1 VRNGAPAGLSS
12 VEISAY
18 CPVVLDLLLRGCRLP
33 DRAEPVDLAIAGGRI
48 RGVGPTSEPARET
61 IDVAGRLVTPGLVEA
76 HIHLDKAFLVDRVSG
91 SAETAA
97 DAIRLTGLAKR
108 DFTAD
113 DIGARARRVLDLAVA
128 AGTTAMRAHVE
139 VDPIVGL
146 MGMDAMLSLKRE
158 YAPAVDLQL
167 CAFAQEGIL
176 QSPGTEGLLRQAL
189 GMGAD
194 LVGGC
199 PYNDTDAR
207 RHIEIVFAL
216 ATEFGVDADFH
227 VDFSDEPEHLHVR
240 EIIRQTV
247 RAGWQGRVAVGHLT
261 ELAALP
267 GPEQSALI
275 AELAAARIGVI
286 SLPLTD
292 LYLMGRRDERNARRG
307 LTPIRRLLEAGVPVA
322 LASNNIRNPF
332 TPIGTADPAH
342 LAFVGAVAA
351 HMGTRDLMR
360 DLVATITSLPARI
373 LNLRDYG
380 CAVGCRA
387 DLVVWDCERAEEIVM
402 ALPARRLVVKAGR
415 VSVEHHRRTVERWR
429 AGDASARSSG

>member
-1 VRNGAPAGLSS
+1 V
-12 VEISAY
+12 I
-18 CPVVLDLLLRGCRLP
+18 DLILRSCRLP
-33 DRAEPVDLAIAGGRI
+33 TGAEPVDLAIAGGRI
-48 RGVGPTSEPARET
+48 VGVGPVSEPARET
-61 IDVAGRLVTPGLVEA
+61 IDVAGRVVTPGLVEA
-76 HIHLDKAFLVDRVSG
+76 HIHPDKALLADRVSG

-97 DAIRLTGLAKR
+97 EAIRLTGLAKR
-108 DFTAD
+108 GFTVD
-113 DIGARARRVLDLAVA
+113 DIGVRARRVLDLAVA

-146 MGMDAMLSLKRE
+146 AGMEAMLPLKRE

-176 QSPGTEGLLRQAL
+176 QSPGTEALLRRAL

-216 ATEFGVDADFH
+216 AGEFGVDADFH
-227 VDFSDEPEHLHVR
+227 VDLTDEPEHLHVR
-240 EIIRQTV
+240 EIVRQTV

-267 GPEQSALI
+267 APEQAALI

-292 LYLMGRRDERNARRG
+292 LYLMGRRDERNVRRG

-322 LASNNIRNPF
+322 LASNNIQNPF

-342 LAFVGAVAA
+342 LTFVGAVAA
-351 HMGTRDLMR
+351 HMGTPALMR
-360 DLVATITSLPARI
+360 DLVATVTTHAARI

-387 DLVVWDCERAEEIVM
+387 DLVVWECERVEEIVM

-415 VSVEHHRRTVERWR
+415 VTIEHERWTVERWR
-429 AGDASARSSG
+429 AGDASVPSAGPSAG

>member
-1 VRNGAPAGLSS
+1 
-12 VEISAY
+12 
-18 CPVVLDLLLRGCRLP
+18 VLDLALRRCRLP

-48 RGVGPTSEPARET
+48 RAVGPAHEPARET
-61 IDVAGRLVTPGLVEA
+61 IDVEGRVVTPGLVEA
-76 HIHLDKAFLVDRVSG
+76 HIHLDKALLVDRVG
-91 SAETAA
+91 AAETAA

-108 DFTAD
+108 TFTPD
-113 DIGARARRVLDLAVA
+113 DIAARARRVLDLAVA

-146 MGMDAMLSLKRE
+146 MGMHAMLALKRE

-176 QSPGTEGLLRQAL
+176 QSPGTEALLRRAL
-189 GMGAD
+189 GMGAN

-199 PYNDTDAR
+199 LYNDTDAR

-216 ATEFGVDADFH
+216 AAAFGVDADFH

-261 ELAALP
+261 ELAALSA
-267 GPEQSALI
+267 PEQSALI
-275 AELAAARIGVI
+275 GELAAARIGVI

-292 LYLMGRRDERNARRG
+292 LYLMGRCDERNVRRG
-307 LTPIRRLLEAGVPVA
+307 LTPIRRLLQAGVPVA

-332 TPIGTADPAH
+332 TPIGTADLAH
-342 LAFVGAVAA
+342 LAFVGAAA
-351 HMGTRDLMR
+351 DQ
-360 DLVATITSLPARI
+360 
-373 LNLRDYG
+373 
-380 CAVGCRA
+380 VGA
-387 DLVVWDCERAEEIVM
+387 HAER
-402 ALPARRLVVKAGR
+402 PTKQRLGP
-415 VSVEHHRRTVERWR
+415 
-429 AGDASARSSG
+429 G

>member
-1 VRNGAPAGLSS
+1 
-12 VEISAY
+12 
-18 CPVVLDLLLRGCRLP
+18 VLDLILRSCRLP
-33 DRAEPVDLAIAGGRI
+33 TGAEPVDLAIADGRI
-48 RGVGPTSEPARET
+48 VSVGRADEAARET
-61 IDVAGRLVTPGLVEA
+61 IDVAGRIVTPGLVEA
-76 HIHLDKAFLVDRVSG
+76 HIHLDKALLVDRVSG

-97 DAIRLTGLAKR
+97 EAIRLTGVAKR
-108 DFTAD
+108 GFTTA

-146 MGMDAMLSLKRE
+146 AGMDAMLALKRE
-158 YAPAVDLQL
+158 YAPAVELQL
-167 CAFAQEGIL
+167 CAFAQEGIV
-176 QSPGTEGLLRQAL
+176 QSPGTEAL
-189 GMGAD
+189 MRRALEMGAD

-199 PYNDTDAR
+199 PYNDTDAK

-216 ATEFGVDADFH
+216 AREFGVDADFH

-240 EIIRQTV
+240 EIVRQTV

-267 GPEQSALI
+267 AVEQAALI

-292 LYLMGRRDERNARRG
+292 LYLMGRRDERNVRRG
-307 LTPIRRLLEAGVPVA
+307 LTPIRRLLEAGIPVA

-342 LAFVGAVAA
+342 LTFVGAVAA
-351 HMGTRDLMR
+351 HMGTQALMR
-360 DLVATITSLPARI
+360 ELVGTVTTHAARV

-387 DLVVWDCERAEEIVM
+387 DLVVWDCERVEEIVTS
-402 ALPARRLVVKAGR
+402 LPPRHLVVKAGR
-415 VSVEHHRRTVERWR
+415 VTIEHERRIVERWR
-429 AGDASARSSG
+429 R

>member
-1 VRNGAPAGLSS
+1 
-12 VEISAY
+12 
-18 CPVVLDLLLRGCRLP
+18 LRTCRLP

-48 RGVGPTSEPARET
+48 REVGAASGPARET
-61 IDVAGRLVTPGLVEA
+61 IDVAGRLVTPGLVDS
-76 HIHLDKAFLVDRVSG
+76 HMHLDKALLTERVAG

-97 DAIRLTGLAKR
+97 EAIRLTGAAKR
-108 DFTAD
+108 AFTAA
-113 DIGARARRVLDLAVA
+113 DIAGRARRVLDLAVA

-146 MGMDAMLSLKRE
+146 MGMGAMLALKRE

-176 QSPGTEGLLRQAL
+176 QAPPTETLLRRAL
-189 GMGAD
+189 EMGAD
-194 LVGGC
+194 LIGGC

-207 RHIEIVFAL
+207 RHIEVVFAL
-216 ATEFGVDADFH
+216 AAEFGVDADFH

-240 EIIRQTV
+240 EIVRQTI
-247 RAGWQGRVAVGHLT
+247 RAGWQGRVAAGHLT

-267 GPEQSALI
+267 GPEQAALV

-292 LYLMGRRDERNARRG
+292 LYLMGRRDELNVRRG

-322 LASNNIRNPF
+322 LASNNVRNPF

-342 LAFVGAVAA
+342 LTFVAAVAA
-351 HMGTRDLMR
+351 HMGTRDLIR
-360 DLVATITSLPARI
+360 DLVATVTTHPARI

-380 CAVGCRA
+380 CGAGCRA
-387 DLVVWDCERAEEIVM
+387 DLVVWECERLDEIVM
-402 ALPARRLVVKAGR
+402 ALPPRRLVVKGGR
-415 VSVEHHRRTVERWR
+415 VSVEHERRIVERWR
-429 AGDASARSSG
+429 SDDASRAPSG